1 MRLLLDTHSL
11 IWLVADDARIGE
23 HAREA
28 IIDPGNDV
36 FVSIVSFWE
45 IAVKIR
51 IGKLGQLDLKE
62 IMAAV
67 TAHGLGLLNLEPN
80 HIAALLALPF
90 YPDHRDPFDHQL
102 IAQAIAES
110 LVFVSEDRNAP
121 RYPVQLMTCSAQPN
135 VSRDQMPV
143 GQRSSTPSLRKQL

>member
-1 MRLLLDTHSL
+1 MRLLLDTQSL
-11 IWLVADDARIGE
+11 IWLVENDTRIGE
-23 HAREA
+23 RARQA

-51 IGKLGQLDLKE
+51 IGKLGPLDLKE

-67 TAHGLGLLNLEPN
+67 TTHGLELLNLEPN

-90 YPDHRDPFDHQL
+90 YPDHGDPFDHQL
-102 IAQAIAES
+102 IAQAIVES
-110 LVFVSEDRNAP
+110 LVFVSENRNAP
-121 RYPVQLMTCSAQPN
+121 RYPVQLMACSTQPN
-135 VSRDQMPV
+135 ISRDQ
-143 GQRSSTPSLRKQL
+143 R